1 MITLIEQGAMGLAN
15 RNLPLALYTDDQQ
28 KGRGQQGND
37 WNSEAGKNITFTIAF
52 PLGSAEHIDVVQLN
66 KTLSVSVLLP
76 IQKLVIESLFLK
88 WPNDIVTETKKLG
101 GLLMEMTQI
110 SQQKFLLL
118 GIGINV
124 NQLDWQNQPKATSL
138 AMIQGEGLDRDKV
151 MGSVLFS
158 LHEIWKKWKDL
169 YSEYRKSLW
178 KLGEQVILE
187 NQPDMQQALSGATA
201 RNGVVDETIELTDG
215 MFDDLGKVQGLFI
228 DVDSLGRIVIAD
240 EEGKYMAF
248 HHGQVRLKF

>member
-1 MITLIEQGAMGLAN
+1 MIRLIEQGAMGLAN
-15 RNLPLALYTDDQQ
+15 RTLPLALYTDDQQ

-37 WNSEAGKNITFTIAF
+37 WNSEAGKNITITVAF
-52 PLGSAEHIDVVQLN
+52 PLGSAEHIDLVQLN

-76 IQKLVIESLFLK
+76 IQKLVIESMFLK

-124 NQLDWQNQPKATSL
+124 NQLNWQNQHKATSL
-138 AMIQGEGLDRDKV
+138 AMIQGEAFDRDKV
-151 MGSVLFS
+151 MDSMLFS
-158 LHEIWKKWKDL
+158 LDDSWKNGKDL

-187 NQPDMQQALSGATA
+187 NQPDMQQALSGATS
-201 RNGVVDETIELTDG
+201 RNGVVDETIGLKDEI
-215 MFDDLGKVQGLFI
+215 FDDFGKVQGLLI
-228 DVDSLGRIVIAD
+228 DVDSLGRIVIED
-240 EEGKYMAF
+240 GEGKLLAF
-248 HHGQVRLKF
+248 HHGQVRLQF